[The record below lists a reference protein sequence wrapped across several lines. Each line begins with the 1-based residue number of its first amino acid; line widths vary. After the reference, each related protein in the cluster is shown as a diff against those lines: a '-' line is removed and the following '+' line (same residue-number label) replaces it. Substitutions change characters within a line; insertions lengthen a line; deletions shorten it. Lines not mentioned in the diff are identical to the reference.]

1 MFGYGNPH
9 FPWMTSAWPS
19 VVTPAPTLRMEF
31 PSILTPFSVPPSIPT
46 VPAGVSQLPPLSGG
60 PERPGQR
67 PPYSRTIDWASLYP
81 RDVIL
86 RGPMN
91 RREVALTFDDGPDAV
106 FTQQILNVLRRTGV
120 KGTFFVVGRRVQR
133 YPGVFQR
140 MLREGHE
147 VGNHSWSHPKMSRQ
161 SAGQVRTELQRA
173 SGEMNRVGN
182 VRPRFFR
189 PPYGALSETV
199 IRVAVAEGYKII
211 LWNVD
216 SLDWSGIPGTAL
228 ATNVLS
234 HVRPGSIILMHSA
247 TGRGGHLQNT
257 VQALPGIIQ
266 RLRREGYRFVR
277 VSELLDIRAYG

>member
-1 MFGYGNPH
+1 MFGYGNPY
-9 FPWMTSAWPS
+9 FPWMTFAWPS
-19 VVTPAPTLRMEF
+19 VVSPAPTQETVF
-31 PSILTPFSVPPSIPT
+31 PYMLTPFSAPPPIPT
-46 VPAGVSQLPPLSGG
+46 VPAEISQLPPLTGG

-81 RDVIL
+81 RDIIL
-86 RGPMN
+86 RGPMD

-106 FTQQILNVLRRTGV
+106 FTPQILNVLRRTGG
-120 KGTFFVVGRRVQR
+120 KGTFFVVGRRVRR

-147 VGNHSWSHPKMSRQ
+147 VGNHSWSHPKMSRL
-161 SAGQVRTELQRA
+161 SAGQVRTELRRA
-173 SGEMNRVGN
+173 SDEMNRVGN

-216 SLDWSGIPGTAL
+216 SLDWSGIPRTVL

-234 HVRPGSIILMHSA
+234 QVRPGSIILMHSA
-247 TGRGGHLQNT
+247 TGRGGNLQNT
-257 VQALPGIIQ
+257 VQALPSIIQ
-266 RLRREGYRFVR
+266 RLRREGYRFVK
-277 VSELLDIRAYG
+277 VSELLDMRAYR